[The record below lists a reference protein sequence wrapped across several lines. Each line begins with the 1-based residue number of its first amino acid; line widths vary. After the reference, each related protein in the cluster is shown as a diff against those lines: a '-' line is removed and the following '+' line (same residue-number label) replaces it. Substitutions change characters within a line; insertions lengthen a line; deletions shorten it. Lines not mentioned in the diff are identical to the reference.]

1 MLITSENFVLISA
14 ILLFA
19 AVMAGKAAYR
29 FDAPALLLFLV
40 VGMLFG
46 YKLISFDSPELTQFI
61 GMIALSII
69 LFSGGMGTKL
79 SEIKPVW
86 APGVLLATL
95 GVMITALVM
104 GCFIYL
110 LMPLFGFEFSFL
122 QSLLMA
128 SVMSSTDSASVF
140 SILRSK
146 KTGLKQNLRP
156 LLELESGSN
165 DPMAYIL
172 TVLLVSILSGQTAGD
187 QISVWAGVADFLIKM
202 SVGAVLGYGIGR
214 FAVWVINNIN
224 IDNKAFYSILL
235 LAFVFFTFSIS
246 EMLHGNGYLAVY
258 VAGLIVGNNK
268 LTHKR
273 TLTVFFDSFTW
284 LLQIVMFLTLGLLVN
299 FDELRNPNVLMVGG
313 AVGLLMIF
321 VARPIAVLLC
331 MAPFRQFTTKARLYV
346 SWVGLRGAVP
356 IIFATYPL
364 VADVPG
370 ARFIFNVVYMGT
382 ILSLLI
388 QGTTVSS
395 LANGLG
401 LAEEEPEPSFEF
413 DIPDKIKSAM
423 SEIEVND
430 SMLHKGDCLSDL
442 TLPDHTLVV
451 MVRRGDRYFVPKGH
465 TQLEVGDKL
474 LIISDNDEDLQRE
487 FESMGIDKIL
497 RLR

>member
-1 MLITSENFVLISA
+1 
-14 ILLFA
+14 
-19 AVMAGKAAYR
+19 
-29 FDAPALLLFLV
+29 
-40 VGMLFG
+40 
-46 YKLISFDSPELTQFI
+46 
-61 GMIALSII
+61 
-69 LFSGGMGTKL
+69 
-79 SEIKPVW
+79 
-86 APGVLLATL
+86 
-95 GVMITALVM
+95 
-104 GCFIYL
+104 
-110 LMPLFGFEFSFL
+110 
-122 QSLLMA
+122 
-128 SVMSSTDSASVF
+128 
-140 SILRSK
+140 
-146 KTGLKQNLRP
+146 
-156 LLELESGSN
+156 
-165 DPMAYIL
+165 
-172 TVLLVSILSGQTAGD
+172 
-187 QISVWAGVADFLIKM
+187 
-202 SVGAVLGYGIGR
+202 
-214 FAVWVINNIN
+214 
-224 IDNKAFYSILL
+224 
-235 LAFVFFTFSIS
+235 
-246 EMLHGNGYLAVY
+246 
-258 VAGLIVGNNK
+258 
-268 LTHKR
+268 
-273 TLTVFFDSFTW
+273 
-284 LLQIVMFLTLGLLVN
+284 
-299 FDELRNPNVLMVGG
+299 MVGG

>member
-1 MLITSENFVLISA
+1 MIITSENFVLISA

-140 SILRSK
+140 SILRSRRQ
-146 KTGLKQNLRP
+146 GLSENLKP

-172 TVLLVSILSGQTAGD
+172 TILLVGLLTPGESMGFGTSLLLFVVGMTLGVVAGY
-187 QISVWAGVADFLIKM
+187 AF
-202 SVGAVLGYGIGR
+202 GR
-214 FAVWVINNIN
+214 LAVWTINRIN
-224 IDNKAFYSILL
+224 IENQSLYAVLL